1 MNSNL
6 MVNVIILV
14 NMDFILIKKIKIKKD
29 ANVIQINV
37 FYVQMLIQQI
47 IYVYH
52 VMIHIILKKMIQLIF
67 YHILIAIKN
76 QKDII

>member
-1 MNSNL
+1 M
-6 MVNVIILV
+6 ILV

-67 YHILIAIKN
+67 YHILIVIKN
-76 QKDII
+76 LKVII